1 MFGGNNRRGS
11 TVLRKQRFYCI
22 FIDVGFYNV
31 RKQVKISAN
40 KLIFTVLFAIWRAN
54 SAKKPIFTVVYC
66 VFIDCGF
73 KNN

>member
-1 MFGGNNRRGS
+1 MAHCLDGKMFGGNNRRGS

-40 KLIFTVLFAIWRAN
+40 KLIFTVLFAIWRGNKCKIAY
-54 SAKKPIFTVVYC
+54 I
-66 VFIDCGF
+66 
-73 KNN
+73 